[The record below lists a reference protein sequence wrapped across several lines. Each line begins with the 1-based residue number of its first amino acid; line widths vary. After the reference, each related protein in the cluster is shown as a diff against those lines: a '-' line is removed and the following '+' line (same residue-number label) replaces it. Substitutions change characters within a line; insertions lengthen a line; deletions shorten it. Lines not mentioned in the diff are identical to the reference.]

1 MTALVLLAMVRLL
14 DYTENPLECA
24 GIYAVLVFFLH
35 LFFGRVSLLQ
45 NIVYLTVTFGVSV
58 VYFYLLNRFKYT
70 LKYWLVFV
78 GFPLAVFFIKL

>member
-24 GIYAVLVFFLH
+24 GIYAVLAFFLH
-35 LFFGRVSLLQ
+35 LFFGSASFLQ
-45 NIVYLTVTFGVSV
+45 NIVYLAVTFVISA

-78 GFPLAVFFIKL
+78 GFPLAIFFIKL